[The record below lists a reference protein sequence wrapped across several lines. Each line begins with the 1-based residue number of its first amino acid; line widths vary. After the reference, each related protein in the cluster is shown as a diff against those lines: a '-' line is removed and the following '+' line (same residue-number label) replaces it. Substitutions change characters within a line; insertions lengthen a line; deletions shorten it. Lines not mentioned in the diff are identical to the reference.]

1 MHTHSFAL
9 TSLERALLTLAG
21 RVPGENAVSVSID
34 PAL

>member
-9 TSLERALLTLAG
+9 ASLERALLTLAG